1 MSRTAPT
8 PQANGHPSRREN
20 NSISST
26 TSASGRSERGSSRYP
41 SPAVETAV
49 TRLLVSIKQLL
60 EALTLWSQL
69 RMDEEGV
76 SNVYVRLGNDFNL
89 AVAAFAQFNIEMNEL
104 LTVPDDLRQ
113 VLEQCLAEEATP
125 ENLELY
131 LPSVR
136 QIITNLLQGL
146 RGKQSIYRRIVSD
159 HRHRSGATEHERT
172 DSRSSR
178 ASASSRRDGSHR
190 SQGSRQLTE
199 EERTDSD
206 GASRRSGQSSG
217 RRRDP
222 LSQGSLQQQ
231 QNNGSPDFVGGFAPS
246 IAEHPTY
253 QGDES
258 SEAQQSQPNDYFN
271 SQRRTDRGGPSTI
284 AQTSSTSTLFNTP
297 STGPQDLPPSIPR
310 SLTPAEAESSPRP
323 SSPPPVPAS
332 VKRYSLV
339 DRPIDKPANLAP
351 TVVIE
356 PSSPQLDQN
365 GTASPPP
372 PENLPIEPP
381 PAVAKSLAALKS
393 DAHLERRASKRFS
406 IYNISK
412 MTGASTTRERSLR
425 GNANHPN
432 RRSLLAA
439 TGNLTANDLAVLT
452 EVDDEEPG
460 PSNKVEGP
468 GKSKLSRSNTPVPDV
483 PPLPSTPSR
492 SPEPAVAAHDLSLSQ
507 SQPVSDPSKITIF
520 LQLGREVK
528 KVVIDPAISF
538 ASLRVLFVDKFSY
551 NPGLDNFPAIYIRD
565 PASGVQYELEDTD
578 DVKEKCLISLNI
590 EPLDQIKQHI
600 DAQISTLSH
609 DIKELR
615 SAVTSSNRQS
625 AHIVDI
631 VAQPLAE
638 STPAPNRPTD
648 RQFQSVARRLSRFM
662 GDPAP
667 SFMSQMQQP
676 PLPNSMPVIQ
686 SQMTGQSLQP
696 QMTGGSVLSE
706 YTSRVVTDLKTQF
719 DEVQNLRR
727 DLGIMRQLYTEFMKS
742 TKESLGTLR
751 TQTQSVK
758 QLADSN
764 VGGARAYID
773 SGKKKLDT
781 RSQNLLTEVERL
793 QDIVE
798 GMKDD
803 VIKRHVTPNSIVFRN
818 IKKDMDTVAAELASL
833 SEHINT
839 VKPMWKKTW
848 EEELQNIVEEQQ
860 FLTHQEEF
868 LSDLQEDYKAMAE
881 VYGHVE
887 KVVTLRKPNGQGKL
901 RNNRSFKPVPTR
913 EEGGDSL
920 SNVMLE
926 IRTAAVDPD
935 RRLKAI
941 EANKKNREKDL
952 ATRSDDMQLE
962 LQDFV
967 SQKKLKMTGGAEEAE
982 RVRQKRS
989 EMTLKAMF
997 NGGSSRDGSSSPS
1010 FGVAEGQTPPPA

>member
-1 MSRTAPT
+1 MSRSSQT
-8 PQANGHPSRREN
+8 NGHPSRRDN
-20 NSISST
+20 HSISST
-26 TSASGRSERGSSRYP
+26 TSGSGRNERGSRHP
-41 SPAVETAV
+41 TSPAVETAV

-76 SNVYVRLGNDFNL
+76 SNVYVRLGNDFNS
-89 AVAAFAQFNIEMNEL
+89 AVAAFGSFNIEMNEL
-104 LTVPDDLRQ
+104 LSVPDDLRT
-113 VLEQCLAEEATP
+113 VLEQCLAEDATP

-159 HRHRSGATEHERT
+159 QRDRTSGADHDRTE
-172 DSRSSR
+172 SRSSR
-178 ASASSRRDGSHR
+178 SSRREGAHR
-190 SQGSRQLTE
+190 SHGSRQITE
-199 EERTDSD
+199 EERGDAET
-206 GASRRSGQSSG
+206 ASRRSGQSSN
-217 RRRDP
+217 RRRDAASQGA
-222 LSQGSLQQQ
+222 LSQ
-231 QNNGSPDFVGGFAPS
+231 QNTGNSDFVGGFAPS
-246 IAEHPTY
+246 IAEHPV
-253 QGDES
+253 DRMEEV
-258 SEAQQSQPNDYFN
+258 SETPASEYINA
-271 SQRRTDRGGPSTI
+271 QRRSESRSAPSPI
-284 AQTSSTSTLFNTP
+284 PSAPTSSSSTLTSSSNDK
-297 STGPQDLPPSIPR
+297 PQNSDRFSEPPQNPPI
-310 SLTPAEAESSPRP
+310 
-323 SSPPPVPAS
+323 SPPPQQAAVPAS

-339 DRPIDKPANLAP
+339 DKPVDKPVNTAP
-351 TVVIE
+351 NVVVE
-356 PSSPQLDQN
+356 PSSPPLDQDE
-365 GTASPPP
+365 TISPPP
-372 PENLPIEPP
+372 PETPPIDPP

-393 DAHLERRASKRFS
+393 DVHLERRASKRFS
-406 IYNISK
+406 IYNITK
-412 MTGASTTRERSLR
+412 MTGASTTRERSIR
-425 GNANHPN
+425 SAANHPN
-432 RRSLLAA
+432 RRSAA
-439 TGNLTANDLAVLT
+439 TGNLTLNDLAVLT

-460 PSNKVEGP
+460 AS
-468 GKSKLSRSNTPVPDV
+468 GKSENNVNRKPSRSNTPVPAV

-492 SPEPAVAAHDLSLSQ
+492 SPEPTAVVADSSSGQ
-507 SQPVSDPSKITIF
+507 NIPPSDPSKITIF

-528 KVVIDPAISF
+528 KVVIDQAISF

-565 PASGVQYELEDTD
+565 PSSGVQYELEDTD

-600 DAQISTLSH
+600 DAQISSLSH

-615 SAVTSSNRQS
+615 SAVAANSNRQS
-625 AHIVDI
+625 AHLNDI
-631 VAQPLAE
+631 ILQPMAE
-638 STPAPNRPTD
+638 STPAPNRPSD
-648 RQFQSVARRLSRFM
+648 RQFQHIARRLSRFM
-662 GDPAP
+662 GDTPP
-667 SFMSQMQQP
+667 SFMSQMQTP
-676 PLPNSMPVIQ
+676 PLPNSIQPMQ

-742 TKESLGTLR
+742 TKESLNTLR

-758 QLADSN
+758 QLANTN

-773 SGKKKLDT
+773 SGKRKLDT
-781 RSQNLLTEVERL
+781 RSQNVLTEVERL
-793 QDIVE
+793 QDIIE

-803 VIKRHVTPNSIVFRN
+803 VIKRHVTPNTVFFRN
-818 IKKDMDTVAAELASL
+818 IKKDMDNVSAELASL

-868 LSDLQEDYKAMAE
+868 LSDLQEDYKAMME
-881 VYGHVE
+881 IYGHVE
-887 KVVTLRKPNGQGKL
+887 KVITLRKPNGPLSGKL
-901 RNNRSFKPVPTR
+901 RNRSFKPAPR
-913 EEGGDSL
+913 DEGDGL

-935 RRLKAI
+935 KRLKAI
-941 EANKKNREKDL
+941 EASQRNREKNL
-952 ATRSDDMQLE
+952 AARSDELQME

-967 SQKKLKMTGGAEEAE
+967 SQKKLKMTGGAEEVE

-997 NGGSSRDGSSSPS
+997 TGGSSRGDGSLSPS
-1010 FGVAEGQTPPPA
+1010 FGVVESP